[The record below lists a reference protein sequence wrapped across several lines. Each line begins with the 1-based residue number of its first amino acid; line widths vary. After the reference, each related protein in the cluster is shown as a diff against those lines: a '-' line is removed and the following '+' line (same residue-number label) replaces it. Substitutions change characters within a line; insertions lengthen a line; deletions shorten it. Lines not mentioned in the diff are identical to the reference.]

1 MNLEPLDKIITF
13 RAGNSRANQTRS
25 ELPHL
30 RWAADAVSQRI
41 IRVQYPFTIHLDTPR
56 PTMPIICRKFTSK
69 SIDILK
75 DVWEGENGD
84 RLVLEFPPFACYDT
98 DVTSSDLEEY
108 IEKCSTLLDNDLRAS
123 VSDDISKHTF
133 LEAKRFAL
141 ANSAWDVSFSPSMKS
156 SIQR

>member
-1 MNLEPLDKIITF
+1 MKTARLFASGGYAKIDK
-13 RAGNSRANQTRS
+13 GNSRANQTRS

-56 PTMPIICRKFTSK
+56 PTMPIICRKFTYK

-84 RLVLEFPPFACYDT
+84 RLVLEFPPFACA
-98 DVTSSDLEEY
+98 
-108 IEKCSTLLDNDLRAS
+108 STLAMLQLFLLTCLSMTRMSLRAIWKNTLKN
-123 VSDDISKHTF
+123 VQ
-133 LEAKRFAL
+133 RF
-141 ANSAWDVSFSPSMKS
+141 STM
-156 SIQR
+156 I

>member
-1 MNLEPLDKIITF
+1 
-13 RAGNSRANQTRS
+13 
-25 ELPHL
+25 
-30 RWAADAVSQRI
+30 
-41 IRVQYPFTIHLDTPR
+41 
-56 PTMPIICRKFTSK
+56 MPIICRKFTPK

-84 RLVLEFPPFACYDT
+84 RLYDT

-133 LEAKRFAL
+133 LEAKRFAIHAL
-141 ANSAWDVSFSPSMKS
+141 LPL
-156 SIQR
+156 